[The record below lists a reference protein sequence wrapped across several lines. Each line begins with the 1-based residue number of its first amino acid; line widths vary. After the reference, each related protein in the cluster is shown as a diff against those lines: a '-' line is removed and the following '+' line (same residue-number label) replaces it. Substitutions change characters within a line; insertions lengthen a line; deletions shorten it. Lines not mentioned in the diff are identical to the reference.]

1 MVGQQS
7 EAGLDVATE
16 SELIDLVEGSPTA
29 VAVHDRAAWLSLFNP
44 DAEVNDPVGSAP
56 HVGVEAIGRFY
67 DTFIGPNTIT
77 FQVERDVVTGMS
89 VVRDLHVTTVMS
101 TGATLRIPMHLR
113 YIADDADGELK
124 IARLYAHWEL
134 PSMIEQ
140 LMRAGGK
147 GILASAKLTP
157 QLVSNL
163 GPGGVVGFMRGFVR
177 VSRRGKDSATRF
189 LSAVSDGRAA
199 DVEASL
205 EGGATVEWN
214 DVAIGAAEFGRRAE
228 GIQWSKIICAGRT
241 VTVSVESDDE
251 FGVALFEFGSR
262 RSGLVSVQMLTSRK

>member
-1 MVGQQS
+1 M
-7 EAGLDVATE
+7 ATD
-16 SELIDLVEGSPTA
+16 SDLIDLVEGSPNA
-29 VAVHDRAAWLSLFNP
+29 VAIHDRAAWLSLFTS

-77 FQVERDVVTGMS
+77 FQVERDVVFGMT
-89 VVRDLHVTTVMS
+89 VVRDLQVTTVMS

-113 YIADDADGELK
+113 YVADDTAGQLK

-134 PSMIEQ
+134 PSMITQ

-163 GPGGVVGFMRGFVR
+163 GPSGVVGFMRGFVR
-177 VSRRGKDSATRF
+177 ISRRGKDSATRF
-189 LSAVSDGRAA
+189 LSVMTGGRSA
-199 DVEASL
+199 DVDAL
-205 EGGATVEWN
+205 AAGGAGLEWN
-214 DVAIGAAEFGRRAE
+214 GAAIDAAEFRRRAD
-228 GIQWSKIICAGRT
+228 GIRASKVICAGRT
-241 VTVSVESDDE
+241 VTVSVESDSE

-262 RSGLVSVQMLTSRK
+262 GRGLTSVQMLTNCK